1 MSIRN
6 DVVELLGEYLD
17 GIRKARNTIEGYRA
31 SMKAGE
37 MSRDAIQ
44 EAESVIEAQ
53 QRYINGAP
61 YSAAQDVEKLLSAYQ
76 ASEREKDALI
86 PADITEDAKLFTAG
100 VSLTERDIQDIL
112 ARNADNRTMAIL
124 TLRYAEEHKITM
136 PGAYQCITAESRAK
150 NVTDT
155 LRSSTHYFTEHWLKS
170 DKADEMLNKLF
181 DYDVK
186 GGQIVNGAP
195 EAE

>member
-6 DVVELLGEYLD
+6 DVVNLLGEYIN
-17 GIRKARNTIEGYRA
+17 GIRKAQNTIEGYRS

-37 MSRDAIQ
+37 MSPQAIK
-44 EAESVIEAQ
+44 EAENVIAAQ
-53 QRYINGAP
+53 QRYIDGAP
-61 YSAAQDVEKLLSAYQ
+61 YNAAQDVEKLLSAYQ
-76 ASEREKDALI
+76 ASERAKDALN
-86 PADITEDAKLFTAG
+86 PADITEDAKLFSAG

-124 TLRYAEEHKITM
+124 TLRYAEEHKIIL
-136 PGAYQCITAESRAK
+136 PGAYQYNTAESRAK
-150 NVTDT
+150 KAADT
-155 LRSSTHYFTEHWLKS
+155 LRTSTHYYTEHWLKS

-181 DYDVK
+181 DYDVQ